1 MLCTKTCQSIKVVD
15 DIFTKYELKRG
26 LYFFWKL
33 ALRLLAKIAAMA
45 RFTSPLLFLSSWIQA
60 SRGKPIAIML
70 PTSASFTSPAGA
82 DEGGVAAA
90 AGAGPGVA
98 PLLDSL
104 VSMLLSE
111 ADLTKY
117 SIVS

>member
-1 MLCTKTCQSIKVVD
+1 MT
-15 DIFTKYELKRG
+15 

-70 PTSASFTSPAGA
+70 ATSASFTSPAGA
-82 DEGGVAAA
+82 DEGGVTAA

-117 SIVS
+117 LIVS